1 MTELEHG
8 QRAIDPRE
16 RFFFPENFEQVI
28 KARAG
33 VASGNR
39 ETGRM
44 DNRAQLHAKL
54 FRGRFHRS
62 FNFTRRKIFDSAK
75 RFTDGLQPS
84 LVFSRKI
91 FGDAFWSVNDSIRE
105 VETAVGRQFI
115 KSIDLAFAGLE
126 RSPNVIVR
134 KILQLYP
141 ACAQSI
147 PGQLL
152 KSVIG

>member
-1 MTELEHG
+1 M
-8 QRAIDPRE
+8 Q
-16 RFFFPENFEQVI
+16 
-28 KARAG
+28 
-33 VASGNR
+33 SW
-39 ETGRM
+39 
-44 DNRAQLHAKL
+44 
-54 FRGRFHRS
+54 
-62 FNFTRRKIFDSAK
+62 
-75 RFTDGLQPS
+75 

-91 FGDAFWSVNDSIRE
+91 FGDAFWSVNDVIRE
-105 VETAVGRQFI
+105 VETAVSRQFI

-126 RSPNVIVR
+126 RGPNVIVR